1 VRVPPSTEDQ
11 LTSALESLGQT
22 LTANFTASV
31 AGQPEDQLKG
41 PIQIF
46 LGRVGTAFSKT
57 VIARTESNIPGLG
70 IRPDLAVQANGL
82 LTGYVE
88 LKAPGRGA
96 RPSKFKGR
104 EAKQWVKF
112 SALPNL
118 IYSDGNEWA
127 LYRTGQLVGKVV
139 RLRGDLTSDGIEAFT
154 FEDLRD
160 LSSLLHDF
168 LVWRPAVPSSP
179 KALAE
184 VLAPLCRL
192 LREDTLAA
200 VSKPGTALSILG
212 GEWRMYLFPD
222 ADDFQFADAYAQ
234 TLTYALLLARF
245 EGVTDLHSHVADALD
260 RGHGLLAQVLR
271 VLAQPEA
278 RKEIE
283 VPIALLERSIEA
295 VDPAALSKRGDPWL
309 YFYEDFLAAYDEK
322 LRKNRGVF
330 YTPAQV
336 VEAQVKL
343 VGQLLEEDFD
353 KPLAFVD
360 DDVVF
365 LDPAVGTGTYPL
377 AALEFGLDK
386 VGDYYGAGAK
396 GQRAAIAARNFHAFE
411 ILVGPYAVAHL
422 RLSQRVL
429 QSGGSLPKD
438 GIHVYLADTLESPFS
453 APAGQLTLDLLH
465 RRLSEE
471 SKRAR
476 DVKANTSVLVCM
488 GNPPYYRQT
497 IGSDEVG
504 VERQGGWVRFGD
516 DGSGGILEDF
526 LRPVRESGHG
536 VHIKNLYNLYVYFWR
551 WALWKVLD
559 STASAGIV
567 SFITA
572 ASYLRG
578 PGFTGMRQVM
588 RETFDEL
595 WIIDLE
601 GDNAGPR
608 KTENVFVIQTAV
620 AIAIG
625 VRYGP
630 PQPDTPARVR
640 YIKITG
646 TRSEKLAKLH
656 DLQRFEDVEWQDCFS
671 DWTKPLLPESSG
683 DYFDW
688 PLLGD
693 IFPWQYSGVQLKREP
708 HS

>member
-1 VRVPPSTEDQ
+1 VPPSTEDQ

-396 GQRAAIAARNFHAFE
+396 GQRAAIAGRNFHAFE